1 MGPYDK
7 HYRPIIGCKR
17 SKQSSIKSE
26 ASESSTNDHP
36 RGCFGSAWAFAT
48 SYANMSWKFGSHEAG
63 YFEENVRCVFICCCR
78 KSDCMMVAWVVH
90 THLKNLKVGI
100 ATFISTSFSPC
111 SGIAW
116 VHRWM
121 AQAHHNS
128 RLHTFGTLWCGSGN
142 KASRT
147 SWSTTIANG
156 RIPIL
161 NHHTLY
167 TQWVSSFKPVSEYLR
182 IVVKFDHLSPQV
194 R

>member
-1 MGPYDK
+1 MQTIKTIVHKIWSIWVFHQWPPSWLFRIGLSFRHILCQHVVKIRFSWSWLFRRKREMCLHLLLQKIWSYD
-7 HYRPIIGCKR
+7 G
-17 SKQSSIKSE
+17 
-26 ASESSTNDHP
+26 
-36 RGCFGSAWAFAT
+36 W
-48 SYANMSWKFGSHEAG
+48 
-63 YFEENVRCVFICCCR
+63 
-78 KSDCMMVAWVVH
+78 VAWVVH
-90 THLKNLKVGI
+90 TYLKNLKVSI